1 MKRIS
6 RILLKRMRFISLFR
20 EILRLR
26 REMISNVE
34 V

>member
-6 RILLKRMRFISLFR
+6 RILLKRMRFISLFK
-20 EILRLR
+20 EILRPR